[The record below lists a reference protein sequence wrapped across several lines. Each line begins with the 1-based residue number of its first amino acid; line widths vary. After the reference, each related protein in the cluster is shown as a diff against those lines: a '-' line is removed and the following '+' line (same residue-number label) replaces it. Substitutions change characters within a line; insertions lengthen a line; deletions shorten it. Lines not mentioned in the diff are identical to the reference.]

1 MVAKSY
7 QALEVVGDVYIVK
20 GRQYVQ
26 VRTKNGVLKQVRWYS
41 DKEYAKMYPD
51 DVKNTSKE
59 GDPSF
64 KTQKEILGFDKGYI
78 TIFKGN
84 TFEDKEY
91 FKMNSARYTR
101 LWGWYFVSTEELPD
115 DIPDDVE
122 PVRLEWSLVGKEDG
136 SLKTEAEV
144 IAAVESLIYEPDDSE
159 YQGEVGDKI
168 EAIVTVESAIALDGY
183 YGPSTMHIMRDYD
196 GNCYV
201 WTTAARSWEAGSEHH
216 IAGTIKALK
225 QYKGTKQTILTRC
238 RSLDGK

>member
-26 VRTKNGVLKQVRWYS
+26 VRTKTGALKQVRWYT

-51 DVKNTSKE
+51 EAK
-59 GDPSF
+59 PSSNST
-64 KTQKEILGFDKGYI
+64 KTQKEVLGFDEGYI

-84 TFEDKEY
+84 TYEEKEY
-91 FKMNSARYTR
+91 FKLNQARYAR
-101 LWGWYFVSTEELPD
+101 PWGWYFISTIPLPED
-115 DIPDDVE
+115 LPNDVE
-122 PVRLEWSLVGKEDG
+122 PVQLPWDLVGNEDG
-136 SLKTEAEV
+136 SLKPENV
-144 IAAVESLIYEPDDSE
+144 ISAAIDTLIYEPDESE

-168 EAIVTVESAIALDGY
+168 EVIITVEKAIPLDGA
-183 YGPSTMHIMRDYD
+183 YGPSTMHVMRDYD

-201 WTTAARSWEAGSEHH
+201 WTTAARSWEVGSEHC
-216 IAGTIKALK
+216 ISGRIKELK

-238 RSLDGK
+238 REK

>member
-7 QALEVVGDVYIVK
+7 QALEVVGDVYTSK

-26 VRTKNGVLKQVRWYS
+26 VRTKSGVLKQVRWYT

-51 DVKNTSKE
+51 EVKSTSKE
-59 GDPSF
+59 GDPYF
-64 KTQKEILGFDKGYI
+64 KTQKEVLGFEKGYI

-91 FKMNSARYTR
+91 FKLSSARYAR
-101 LWGWYFVSTEELPD
+101 FWGWYFISTEELPE

-122 PVRLEWSLVGKEDG
+122 PIRLPWELVGNEDG
-136 SLKTEAEV
+136 TLKPEAEV
-144 IAAVESLIYEPDDSE
+144 TAAVESLIYEPDESE

-168 EAIVTVESAIALDGY
+168 EVIVTVEKAIPLDGY
-183 YGPSTMHIMRDYD
+183 YGPSTMHIFRDYD

-201 WTTAARSWEAGSEHH
+201 WTTAARSWEAGTEHH
-216 IAGTIKALK
+216 IAGTIKELK
-225 QYKGTKQTILTRC
+225 QYKGTKQTVLTRC
-238 RSLDGK
+238 RELQ